1 MAWQTPKTNW
11 KVAYDANGNYIGDY
25 FNAEDYQRIKGNLL
39 VLKDMADELYDPISL
54 PDIPDIT
61 AISFFFETVINA
73 LERSIDAIVDGST
86 NWGFEPTKTWYGNDN
101 APLFVDINR
110 IEKTCLKLFNGL
122 TNQKRALKRLAFILG
137 GVQF

>member
-25 FNAEDYQRIKGNLL
+25 FNAEDYQRIKGNLT
-39 VLKDMADELYDPISL
+39 VLKEMADELYNPVVL

-61 AISFFFETVINA
+61 AQSYFYETTINA
-73 LERSIDAIVDGST
+73 LERSIDALVDGT
-86 NWGFEPTKTWYGNDN
+86 FDWGFDTTKTWEGNGN
-101 APLFVDINR
+101 APIFTDINR
-110 IEKTCLKLFNGL
+110 IEITCLKLFNGIA
-122 TNQKRALKRLAFILG
+122 NQKQALKRLTFTLG